1 MADADD
7 VVLRFQQLGFD
18 EAAIREALLIH
29 DGDAE
34 RAGSWL
40 FEQLDDVEQ
49 QALPNAVEP
58 AAPANAVDRRLLA
71 ARAVQRDALVKTERR
86 EREEARLRAI
96 KEQEQAEIDRKR
108 ARARSQ
114 AERNQAAAHEAEEAA
129 RAGRGTHAEA
139 AEVRAVNPVAA
150 ALAPAV
156 RAPVC
161 CQTVPN
167 AAPPAAEAA
176 GTAAAC
182 RAAAAETEA
191 GVGTRVEAGGVHSGA
206 MAPAVPPTLDTHA
219 KLERKLRM
227 LLQQEGLA
235 ADEAAMVAASCK
247 VLESEP
253 LVLDVSPDGREM
265 RTLLVE
271 SARAG
276 TAVPPPPA
284 ASTVARAPQGDAVAS
299 SAPPPPRAPATPP
312 PAGPE
317 PVPEHA
323 PEAQSLREI
332 QDREYAAALAADQAA
347 EVKAATA
354 KAAAASGGA
363 EALADTAEPAAG
375 EPLPNGPE
383 SPVMLSAQELRDRR
397 LAALERGEPRSG

>member
-1 MADADD
+1 MDYAD

-71 ARAVQRDALVKTERR
+71 ARAVQRDARAKTERR

-191 GVGTRVEAGGVHSGA
+191 GVETRVEAGGVHSGA
-206 MAPAVPPTLDTHA
+206 MAPAAPPPLDTHA

-265 RTLLVE
+265 RTLLIE

-317 PVPEHA
+317 PAPEQA

-363 EALADTAEPAAG
+363 EALADTAGPAAG
-375 EPLPNGPE
+375 EPLPNEPE